1 LRNYEAR
8 LDKYTNQLLGEIRRT
23 ETTPIN
29 MSDWFDFYG
38 FDIMGDL
45 GFGKSFDMLTTG
57 VKHFFLSSMHANMRL
72 FTVFGHL
79 CWLLPFFKKIPGL
92 NFEFLR
98 FQKWVI
104 KQVHLRMEV
113 RKQTMTLSTL
123 IQSNITGRTNQRCQT
138 YFLSSWMILRP
149 RNPRRIRIS
158 SISTVMA
165 IWLWLLEGK

>member
-1 LRNYEAR
+1 M
-8 LDKYTNQLLGEIRRT
+8 DEIRRT
-23 ETTPIN
+23 QGTPIN

-45 GFGKSFDMLTTG
+45 GFGKSFEMLTTG

-79 CWLLPFFKKIPGL
+79 VWLLPFFKKIPGL

-98 FQKWVI
+98 FQRWVI

-113 RKQTMTLSTL
+113 RKHKFCALARA
-123 IQSNITGRTNQRCQT
+123 NVDCRTNQTCLT
-138 YFLSSWMILRP
+138 YSPSF
-149 RNPRRIRIS
+149 
-158 SISTVMA
+158 
-165 IWLWLLEGK
+165 

>member
-1 LRNYEAR
+1 
-8 LDKYTNQLLGEIRRT
+8 
-23 ETTPIN
+23 

-45 GFGKSFDMLTTG
+45 GFGKSFEMLTTG

-79 CWLLPFFKKIPGL
+79 VWLLPFFKKIPVL

-98 FQKWVI
+98 FQRWVI

-113 RKQTMTLSTL
+113 RERQSPSL
-123 IQSNITGRTNQRCQT
+123 IKANTAGRTNPKSRT
-138 YFLSSWMILRP
+138 YSLSF
-149 RNPRRIRIS
+149 
-158 SISTVMA
+158 
-165 IWLWLLEGK
+165 

>member
-1 LRNYEAR
+1 MTTQRFPSIPANSHEALRNYEGR
-8 LDKYTNQLLGEIRRT
+8 LEKYTNQLLGEIRRT
-23 ETTPIN
+23 ERTPIN

-45 GFGKSFDMLTTG
+45 GFGKSFEMLTTG

-79 CWLLPFFKKIPGL
+79 VWLLPFFKKIPGL

-98 FQKWVI
+98 FQRWVI

-113 RKQTMTLSTL
+113 RKHTATFSALGPS
-123 IQSNITGRTNQRCQT
+123 
-138 YFLSSWMILRP
+138 
-149 RNPRRIRIS
+149 
-158 SISTVMA
+158 
-165 IWLWLLEGK
+165 